1 MKHVKTNALAAAVA
15 LTLAAPLAT
24 TANAAGFIEDTK
36 ASLQL
41 RNFYF
46 NRDFRSTPPGA
57 ASKAE
62 EWAQG
67 FIFRGE
73 SGYSQGV
80 VGFGLDVYA
89 AAGLKLHS
97 EDDTAGT
104 GLLPSAFGNEGPD
117 GYSHITGTVKAKASN
132 TVLKV
137 GNLIPTIPIAQ
148 ASDIRLLPQTYT
160 GGALSM
166 GEIENLDVQAGQLR
180 QVNYRASTNRQD
192 IGATV
197 GGTSDRFNYLGG
209 TYKFTEI
216 GSTLGLWR
224 GELDDVYEQN
234 LINLIQ
240 TVNLGDWALGANLA
254 YFDTSDNGN
263 QPLNIDHQMKSIM
276 LSAGTGPHVFRLGYQ
291 HSDGDTAFPYLA
303 ENNPYI
309 ANYIQILDFARSDEK
324 SWQARYDL
332 DFTQYGIPGLKGLIR
347 YVSGDNFTAVGG
359 GEGKEWERD
368 IDFTYTIQS
377 GPLKNVALQWR
388 NAMVRSNAAT
398 GNLDENRLIVNYT
411 IPLM

>member
-117 GYSHITGTVKAKASN
+117 GYSHITGTAKAKVSN

-137 GNLIPTIPIAQ
+137 GNLFPTIPIAQ

-180 QVNYRASTNRQD
+180 EVNYRASTNRQD

-197 GGTSDRFNYLGG
+197 GGTSDQFNYLGG
-209 TYKFTEI
+209 TYKFTQS
-216 GSTLGLWR
+216 GTTLGLWR

-240 TVNLGDWALGANLA
+240 TVNLGNWALGANLA
-254 YFDTSDNGN
+254 YFDTADNGN

-332 DFTQYGIPGLKGLIR
+332 DFAQYGIPGLKGLIR

-359 GEGKEWERD
+359 GAGKEWERD

-398 GNLDENRLIVNYT
+398 GDLDENRLIVNYT